1 MNQIVLITGASSGIG
16 AACAHLLAES
26 GYQVY
31 AGYRNTLPQSL
42 IKANI
47 TPVCLDVR
55 QTQDWQE
62 TMGLIAKDHPDKG
75 LYALINN
82 AGIGLGGPLV
92 HLPIEQFQ
100 EQFEVNYFGVVRGIQ
115 YAYPQLIRGGRIISI
130 SSVSGRVVTP
140 YLAPYCSS
148 KYALEALMETLYY
161 ELKSE
166 KIYCSL
172 VLPGLIRTPIFQKAS
187 QQLNELQNHLSED
200 LNKHYSPIFSA
211 FTNSLSRVQEK
222 ATEPEVVAKVVLDIL
237 TSPKPRLRY
246 SVGKDAKI
254 ALALRKL
261 LPDSMFQQIMM
272 SFGIAKPRD

>member
-1 MNQIVLITGASSGIG
+1 MQIVLITGASSGIG
-16 AACAHLLAES
+16 ATCAHLLAEK

-31 AGYRNTLPQSL
+31 AGYRTSIPETLN
-42 IKANI
+42 KKNI

-55 QTQDWQE
+55 EEQDWQR
-62 TMGLIAKDHPDKG
+62 TMEIISHKHPGKS
-75 LYALINN
+75 LFALINN

-92 HLPIEQFQ
+92 HLPIKQFQ

-115 YAYPQLIRGGRIISI
+115 HAYPLLSQGGRIISI

-148 KYALEALMETLYY
+148 KYALEALMEALYY
-161 ELKSE
+161 ELQSE

-172 VLPGLIRTPIFQKAS
+172 VLPGVIRTPIFQKAS
-187 QQLNELQNHLSED
+187 QHLNELKEVLPED
-200 LNKHYSPIFSA
+200 LNQHYSPVFSA
-211 FTNSLSRVQEK
+211 FTNSLSRIQDK
-222 ATEPEVVAKVVLDIL
+222 ATEPEVVAKVVLKIL

-246 SVGKDAKI
+246 AVGNDAKV

-261 LPDSMFQQIMM
+261 LPDSLFQQLTMR
-272 SFGIAKPRD
+272 FGISKLRD